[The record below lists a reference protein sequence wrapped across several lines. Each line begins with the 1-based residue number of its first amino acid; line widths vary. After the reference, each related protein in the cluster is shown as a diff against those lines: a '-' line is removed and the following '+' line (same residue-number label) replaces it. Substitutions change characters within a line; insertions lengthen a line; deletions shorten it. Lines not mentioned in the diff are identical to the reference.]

1 MKSATLQQPSPLSPE
16 QIQRFVKNSPDLLL
30 VLQPGEPFT
39 IVAASDEYL
48 KATHSDRGIFGRPV
62 FEAFPDNPA
71 VNARA
76 THTLRASLQKVIDT
90 RETDVMA
97 TQRYDVRRPTAA
109 GGEFEERFWNTTNS
123 PVLSEDGGAVEYI
136 LHRIEEA
143 SAKTRRD
150 AVAILES
157 ITEGFFTLDRQWRFD
172 YVNRE
177 AHRILGRE
185 RGTLEGRTLWSEY
198 PGLEGTLF
206 EHSYRRTMEQR
217 EMSSFT
223 AFYAGHQ
230 RWYEVT
236 AFPAPE
242 GVSVYFRDVTAPKR
256 LEAERERLVAE
267 SQTQRRI
274 YETALD
280 STPDFVYVFDLEH
293 RAIYAN
299 EALLKVWGVD
309 DVRGKRWMDLGYE
322 QWHADLHDAEID
334 EVIRTRAPIRGEIP
348 FTGTNGRRIY
358 DYIFAPVLGHG
369 GEVVAIAGTT
379 RDVTDRQAAEQAAR
393 EHAERLA
400 QADRAKDEFLATLS
414 HELRNPLAPLRNAL
428 TLLRRMECA
437 DPKAERL
444 QVIMERQLNHLVRL
458 VDDLLELS
466 RISRGVLSLRRE
478 PVDVAVVIRSAIET
492 CDPLIQAAGHELSFE
507 APAQPLLV
515 EGDAVRLAQIVA
527 NLLNNAA
534 KYTEQP
540 GSIAVRSRREDGHVV
555 VSVRDT
561 GIGIDPEA
569 LPRMFEMFSRGLRDG
584 GQAQGGLGIGLAL
597 SRRLAEMHGGTLEGR
612 SEGAGRGSEFV
623 LRLPA
628 QEAPGQ
634 QQPSAG

>member
-30 VLQPGEPFT
+30 VLLPGEPFT

-561 GIGIDPEA
+561 GIGIEPEA

>member
-71 VNARA
+71 VNALA

-561 GIGIDPEA
+561 GIGIEPEA